1 MKILVLDG
9 NPLPSSFCGALAE
22 QATEGATAV
31 GHEVRQVWLS
41 AMQFDS
47 HLSHADPHQHLLEPN
62 LEDLWQAILWAERI
76 ILIHPLWW
84 GAAPAKLK
92 GLFDRVLRS
101 RMAFNYQNTNPL
113 PEGLLKGRTAEVIIT
128 SDTPTWFFQ
137 LGYRWAWPSI
147 LKRQILGFCG
157 IKVTKIRN
165 FGPMRS
171 ASEKQRMAF
180 LSKARALGSKG

>member
-9 NPLPSSFCGALAE
+9 NPLPDSFCSALAE
-22 QATEGATAV
+22 EAATGAGTA
-31 GHEVRQVWLS
+31 GHEVQVLS
-41 AMQFDS
+41 LSKLQFDVN
-47 HLSHADPHQHLLEPN
+47 LSNADPHLQPLEPD
-62 LEDLWQAILWAERI
+62 LETVWQSIIWADRI

-101 RMAFNYQNTNPL
+101 RLAFEYQKTNPL
-113 PEGLLKGRTAEVIIT
+113 PKGLLKGRTAEVILT
-128 SDTPTWFFQ
+128 SDTPTWFFH
-137 LGYRWAWPSI
+137 LGYRWAWPNI

-157 IKVTKIRN
+157 INVTKIHN

-171 ASEKQRMAF
+171 ASERKRNTF
-180 LSKARALGSKG
+180 LHKAAAIGSRR